1 MSRLL
6 FPSQEDAARF
16 WEKVSIGYPDE
27 CWWWNGAM
35 DERGVG
41 QFWLQGRVIRAPQM
55 AWSLANNQTVPFPD
69 ELKACH
75 TCDNAPCCNP
85 AHIWPDT
92 HQANMDD
99 MTSKNRHP
107 HGETH
112 GLSKITEQQV
122 REIREQAAAGQLTQ
136 EQIGDQYGLS
146 KWQISNI
153 VRRLQWGHIV

>member
-1 MSRLL
+1 MNALI
-6 FPSQEDAARF
+6 PTPEDAARF
-16 WEKVSIGYPDE
+16 WSWVSIGFSGE

-41 QFWLQGRVIRAPQM
+41 QFWIQNRVIRAPQL
-55 AWSLANNQTVPFPD
+55 AWSLANGQPFPS

-75 TCDNAPCCNP
+75 HCDNPPCCNP

-99 MTSKNRHP
+99 MHEKGRHP
-107 HGETH
+107 HGVTH
-112 GLSKITEQQV
+112 GGAKITEQDV
-122 REIREQAAAGQLTQ
+122 RDIRAACAAGIQTQ
-136 EQIGDQYGLS
+136 EEIGAPYGLS

-153 VRRLQWGHIV
+153 ARRLQWGHVPD